1 MTEFTRENRYLVLK
15 RKDIFAYLSED
26 ERKTLSALVGKIYDG
41 RDDDMNPVL
50 EYVVVEKDWPEYEPT
65 WQAIEARMTNVPS

>member
-1 MTEFTRENRYLVLK
+1 MWYEESQNLK
-15 RKDIFAYLSED
+15 LK
-26 ERKTLSALVGKIYDG
+26 KTLSALVGKIYDG

-65 WQAIEARMTNVPS
+65 WQAIEKRVTKT